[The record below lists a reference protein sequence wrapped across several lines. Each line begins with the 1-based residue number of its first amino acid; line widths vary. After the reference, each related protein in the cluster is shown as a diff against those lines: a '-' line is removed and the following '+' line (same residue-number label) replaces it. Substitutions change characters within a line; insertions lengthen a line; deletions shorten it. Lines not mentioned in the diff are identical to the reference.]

1 MSQPVNPTSTTST
14 FNGPAPYIGRFAP
27 SPSGPLHF
35 GSLVSAVASYLDARN
50 AGGQWRVRME
60 NLDPPR
66 EQPGADALIL
76 SALEQHGLH
85 WDGAVLYQ
93 SERVDAYSKALDA
106 LYQQQLAYP
115 CDCTR
120 KDVRAMGGRYDGR
133 CRSRTTLPA
142 PPYAWR
148 MKVYGVPG
156 AEAQV
161 AFTDLFQGHQTDNLQ
176 QTLGDPIIKRK
187 DGLFAYQLAVVLD
200 DIEQRISHIIRGSDL
215 LDTSACQINMFRLL
229 GATPPQF
236 GHVPVAVNALGQK
249 LSKQHHAPAL
259 NPDRAGANLWQ
270 ALHFLRQSPPSEL
283 APAGPAEVLDWAQA
297 HWNPDAIVGLS
308 GETPEPELAQA
319 AQPPSEQRSP
329 G

>member
-1 MSQPVNPTSTTST
+1 VNSTSTTSSSPT
-14 FNGPAPYIGRFAP
+14 RAPYVGRFAP

-35 GSLVSAVASYLDARN
+35 GSLVSALASYLHARS
-50 AGGQWRVRME
+50 AGGRWLVRME

-66 EQPGADALIL
+66 EQPGADTLIL
-76 SALEQHGLH
+76 RALEQHGLD
-85 WDGAVLYQ
+85 WDGEVLYQ
-93 SERVDAYSKALDA
+93 SERLPAYADALDS
-106 LYQQQLAYP
+106 LYRQQLAYP
-115 CDCTR
+115 CACTR

-133 CRSRTTLPA
+133 CRNRTTLPE

-156 AEAQV
+156 AEEQV
-161 AFTDLFQGHQTDNLQ
+161 RFTDLFQGPQTENLR

-200 DIEQRISHIIRGSDL
+200 DIEQGISHIVRGSDL

-229 GATPPQF
+229 GAAPPAF

-259 NPDRAGANLWQ
+259 NPERAGANLWQ
-270 ALHFLRQSPPSEL
+270 ALRFLGQAPPTGL
-283 APAGPAEVLDWAQA
+283 APAGPTEVLAWGRA
-297 HWNPDAIVGLS
+297 HWNPVAIVAIKGLE
-308 GETPEPELAQA
+308 GGTPEPELAQA
-319 AQPPSEQRSP
+319 AQPPSDQRSP